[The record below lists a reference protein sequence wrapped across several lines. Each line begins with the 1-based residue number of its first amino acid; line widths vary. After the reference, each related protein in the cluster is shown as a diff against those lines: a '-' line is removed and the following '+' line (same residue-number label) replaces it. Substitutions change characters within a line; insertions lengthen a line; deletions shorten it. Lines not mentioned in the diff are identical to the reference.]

1 MRIVMNSVKRYFFQ
15 SLVSSLLLVFSVCCP
30 VDALLAQK
38 AFGIKKW
45 KGEYPDMKGSYPIMF
60 LAFKGKLIPVPYLFL
75 RIYPSHYYFGL
86 TSMPV
91 TDATVISGEI
101 KSGLLRIA
109 ARLLEQNF
117 MEGRHDKTEATRNFQ
132 EIQRVINLEIF
143 QSRGDSLQDFFS
155 LSYRF
160 VEVYAA
166 LARLGSL
173 EMSAGVGQILE
184 READDL
190 LARFLMVNLLE
201 TDHGKKLQAFAR
213 LNREIRN
220 LLGEIDYT
228 RQKMVYYSHAG
239 KAKSNNYFFL
249 TQ

>member
-1 MRIVMNSVKRYFFQ
+1 MNTAKQYFIRG
-15 SLVSSLLLVFSVCCP
+15 LVSSFILVLSVFCP
-30 VDALLAQK
+30 VDAALAQK
-38 AFGIKKW
+38 AFAIKKW
-45 KGEYPDMKGSYPIMF
+45 KGEYPDMKGSYPLTF
-60 LAFKGKLIPVPYLFL
+60 LAFKGKLIPVPYLFV

-91 TDATVISGEI
+91 TDAAVITGEI
-101 KSGLLRIA
+101 KTGLLRIA

-117 MEGRHDKTEATRNFQ
+117 MEGRRDKTEVTRNFQ

-143 QSRGDSLQDFFS
+143 HSRDDLLQDFFS

-160 VEVYAA
+160 VEIYAA

-173 EMSAGVGQILE
+173 EKSADVGQILE
-184 READDL
+184 SEADAL
-190 LARFLMVNLLE
+190 LVRFLMVNLLE
-201 TDHGKKLQAFAR
+201 TDHGKKLQGFAR
-213 LNREIRN
+213 LKREIHN

-228 RQKMVYYSHAG
+228 RQKMVYFSHAC
-239 KAKSNNYFFL
+239 KAESNSYFFL